1 MPDQPITT
9 SAHEG
14 RLTSEIEARLAAR
27 IGVQR
32 YRMWFEE
39 HAEIAIEGA
48 VLAVRVASRFAAE
61 WIERNFREELVAV
74 AAAVAGAT
82 EVRIEVAPAP
92 PVETGSLGA
101 SPLATE
107 AGRTHGAPQDER
119 ATASSQ
125 RGARNAGG
133 SREPRLRRFEEF
145 VVGPCN
151 RVAFE
156 AARRLADDTLGGI
169 RCILLH
175 GACGVGK
182 THLLQA
188 LCAERRERCPGE
200 RVRYTTGEQF
210 TNEYIQSVRASSIE
224 AFRDRVRRLDLL
236 AIDDVHFLS
245 NKGATQAEFLHTMDA
260 IALAGARVAIV
271 TDAHPRALA
280 SFSEALVSRLLGGMV
295 VQVEAPDRETR
306 EALIQRLAALRGLD
320 LEPMAVPAVADR
332 VVGSVREIEGA
343 LARIAAAQLLEDA
356 PTASLSLVERALAA
370 GTGASRGA
378 PPRIGGIVD
387 AACAAIG
394 VDRNEIV
401 ASSRHR
407 RVVLARGVVVHLARE
422 MTTLS
427 YPEIARHLGRTAHSS
442 AHAAAERVS
451 GMLSRGEALPPGDCP
466 CGARTVRELVETVR
480 RAAERSGKAAR

>member
-1 MPDQPITT
+1 
-9 SAHEG
+9 
-14 RLTSEIEARLAAR
+14 LTSEIETRLAAR
-27 IGVQR
+27 IGAQR

-39 HAEIAIEGA
+39 HAALEVEGST
-48 VLAVRVASRFAAE
+48 LTVRVASRFAAE
-61 WIERNFREELVAV
+61 WIERNFRAELLEV
-74 AAAVAGAT
+74 AASAAGVT
-82 EVRIEVAPAP
+82 DVRVEAAPAP
-92 PVETGSLGA
+92 AAEPGS
-101 SPLATE
+101 
-107 AGRTHGAPQDER
+107 APQGSANGSAQGSAPGSRPEGER
-119 ATASSQ
+119 ATARRGDGTRPA
-125 RGARNAGG
+125 RGAREA
-133 SREPRLRRFEEF
+133 RLRRFEEF

-156 AARRLADDTLGGI
+156 AARRLAEDALGGI

-188 LCAERRERCPGE
+188 LCAERRERCSDE

-210 TNEYIQSVRASSIE
+210 TNEYIQSVRAGTID

-245 NKGATQAEFLHTMDA
+245 NKGATQAELLHTMDA

-295 VQVEAPDRETR
+295 IQVEAPDRETR
-306 EALIQRLAALRGLD
+306 EALVRHLASVRGLAI
-320 LEPMAVPAVADR
+320 EPLAVPAVADR
-332 VVGSVREIEGA
+332 VLGSVREIEGA

-356 PTASLSLVERALAA
+356 PTATLSLVERALSA
-370 GTGASRGA
+370 GTASTRGA

-387 AACAAIG
+387 AACQAIG

-401 ASSRHR
+401 ASTRHR

-451 GMLSRGEALPPGDCP
+451 AMLDRGEALPPGECP

-480 RAAERSGKAAR
+480 RAAERQVKAAR